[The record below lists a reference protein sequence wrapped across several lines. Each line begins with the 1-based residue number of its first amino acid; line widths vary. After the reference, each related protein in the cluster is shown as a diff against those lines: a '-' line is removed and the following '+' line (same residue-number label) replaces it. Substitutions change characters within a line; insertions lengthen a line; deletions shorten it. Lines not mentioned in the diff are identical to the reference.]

1 MEQVQQLS
9 ERRDDVA
16 AAVSALAGIDAVL
29 WQGGSEQL
37 GPLFRQL
44 DDLGRAV
51 EAARVAVLAEAIE
64 RGETTKTMARA
75 HTGWILEWAPSLRA
89 GGAGQLLAVTRAAT
103 QQRHAQLRE
112 ALLSGRVP
120 VRAAAVCVE
129 EMDRIRHRLT
139 PEAVPSVWQALL
151 SLAAEDGPRAV
162 RRLRPALLARYGQ
175 AGELDRDQERAK
187 VLVALSQPMHGG
199 DGLFDYTLRL
209 DVEAKTVLEAAL
221 GPLSAPRPADGV
233 PDLRPAAQRRGQAL
247 IELVRRAVS
256 CPGSLP
262 TAAKATLLVTI
273 GWQDLLAELGAGT
286 TIASSDA
293 GTLLG
298 PAAIRR
304 LACDAG
310 IIPAVLGTD
319 GQVLDLGRESRWFTP
334 AQAKALWLRDRACT
348 IPGCSMPAQWCDAHH
363 LWHFADGGPTD
374 LAHAA
379 LLCGYHHT
387 WVHRHRL
394 AGRVHDGNVTWDLT
408 PGSYDSYLSE
418 LTRHRPDPPN
428 EPGSGSGPG
437 DHFDPGDDNGSGSG
451 PGSGPDPADDPRSE
465 PGDHFDPGSAD
476 PPQRP

>member
-64 RGETTKTMARA
+64 RGETTTTMARA
-75 HTGWILEWAPSLRA
+75 HTGWIVEWAPSLRA
-89 GGAGQLLAVTRAAT
+89 GGGQLLAVTRAAT

-139 PEAVPSVWQALL
+139 PEAVPSMWQALL

-162 RRLRPALLARYGQ
+162 RKLRPALLARYGQ

-187 VLVALSQPMHGG
+187 ILVALSHPVHGG

-233 PDLRPAAQRRGQAL
+233 PDLRPGAQRRGQAL
-247 IELVRRAVS
+247 IELVRRARV
-256 CPGSLP
+256 LP
-262 TAAKATLLVTI
+262 RQPAHR
-273 GWQDLLAELGAGT
+273 GQGHPLG
-286 TIASSDA
+286 
-293 GTLLG
+293 
-298 PAAIRR
+298 
-304 LACDAG
+304 
-310 IIPAVLGTD
+310 
-319 GQVLDLGRESRWFTP
+319 
-334 AQAKALWLRDRACT
+334 
-348 IPGCSMPAQWCDAHH
+348 H
-363 LWHFADGGPTD
+363 
-374 LAHAA
+374 
-379 LLCGYHHT
+379 
-387 WVHRHRL
+387 HRL
-394 AGRVHDGNVTWDLT
+394 AGPARRARR
-408 PGSYDSYLSE
+408 
-418 LTRHRPDPPN
+418 RHHHRLLRRRDPP
-428 EPGSGSGPG
+428 GPG
-437 DHFDPGDDNGSGSG
+437 RHPPPGLRRRDHPGRPGHRRAG
-451 PGSGPDPADDPRSE
+451 PRPRPRITLVHPR
-465 PGDHFDPGSAD
+465 PGQGAVAARPRLHHPRLLDA
-476 PPQRP
+476 PPVVRRA